1 MRSAH
6 RIQPA
11 LPLGTVPHKH
21 ARQLVYIAHILEQLP
36 ELERQVLD
44 DLAPPSVRRDVG
56 RTGLSAQQ
64 VLRILVLYIL
74 LKVDFEQ
81 LEFHLQDSQT
91 YRTFCLVGLGEA
103 APKRACLQENLSRLR
118 PETLQALHKILV
130 ERAVSLGVESGHAVR
145 IDTTPVLAPIR
156 APLDSALLGDAV
168 RVLLRLLRR
177 AQKWVPMSVPSH
189 QRRVRR
195 RTTALRAEKLPEEER
210 AALYFDLLQDTKR
223 YVESALVAAEFL
235 DGVTDPDA
243 LLLGVH
249 LRTQAEH
256 ALCII
261 DQTERR
267 ILLGQKVPATA
278 KRLSMFETHTDV
290 LCKRDQVL
298 YGHKVCVSFGRS
310 GVVLAAQV
318 LRHNPADST
327 LAVPAVEQ
335 IEQNTGRTPH
345 DAALDSGF
353 ASRANVRELKERGVQ
368 RVALPP
374 GRGIDGQA
382 ACGSRRVRRKLSRF
396 RAGVEGLIS
405 WLKRSLAMGR
415 SRWKSEQG
423 FCAYVWSV
431 LVTATLQA
439 MAPAA

>member
-91 YRTFCLVGLGEA
+91 YRTFCLLGLGEA

-223 YVESALVAAEFL
+223 YVESAITLTIENDYVTAIEGAGLDAQLMRSYIEAWGDREAYAVSHVGYGLCDGARWDSMALYDKRDFNGTELRAFAGNFLYSTGANEVAGRYTLGHFDLPMRHCTVML
-235 DGVTDPDA
+235 DG
-243 LLLGVH
+243 
-249 LRTQAEH
+249 
-256 ALCII
+256 
-261 DQTERR
+261 
-267 ILLGQKVPATA
+267 ATVV
-278 KRLSMFETHTDV
+278 DN
-290 LCKRDQVL
+290 
-298 YGHKVCVSFGRS
+298 GR
-310 GVVLAAQV
+310 VV
-318 LRHNPADST
+318 D
-327 LAVPAVEQ
+327 
-335 IEQNTGRTPH
+335 
-345 DAALDSGF
+345 
-353 ASRANVRELKERGVQ
+353 
-368 RVALPP
+368 
-374 GRGIDGQA
+374 
-382 ACGSRRVRRKLSRF
+382 
-396 RAGVEGLIS
+396 
-405 WLKRSLAMGR
+405 
-415 SRWKSEQG
+415 
-423 FCAYVWSV
+423 
-431 LVTATLQA
+431 
-439 MAPAA
+439 

>member
-6 RIQPA
+6 LVQPP

-21 ARQLVYIAHILEQLP
+21 ARQLVYIAHILGQLP
-36 ELERQVLD
+36 QLEQQVLA
-44 DLAPPSVRRDVG
+44 DLVPPGVRLDVG

-91 YRTFCLVGLGEA
+91 YRTFCLLGLGDA

-118 PETLQALHKILV
+118 PETLQSLHRILV
-130 ERAVSLGVESGHAVR
+130 EHAVCLGVEPGHVVR

-156 APLDSALLGDAV
+156 APLDSALLADAV

-177 AQKWVPMSVPSH
+177 AHKWVPLSPPSH

-195 RTTALRAEKLPEEER
+195 RTTALRAEKLSEEER

-223 YVESALVAAEFL
+223 YVEAALVAAEFL
-235 DGVTDPDA
+235 DGVQDKDA
-243 LLLGVH
+243 LLLGVN
-249 LRTQAEH
+249 LRAQAEN

-267 ILLGQKVPATA
+267 ILQGQKVPATS
-278 KRLSMFETHTDV
+278 KRLSMFETHTDI
-290 LCKRDQVL
+290 LRKREQVM
-298 YGHKVCVSFGRS
+298 YGHKLCVSFGKS
-310 GVVLAAQV
+310 GVVLAAQI

-327 LAVPAVEQ
+327 LAVLAVEQ

-345 DAALDSGF
+345 DVAMDLGF
-353 ASRANVRELKERGVQ
+353 ASRDNVKALKEHGVQ

-374 GRGIDGQA
+374 GHGIDGQA
-382 ACGSRRVRRKLSRF
+382 ACGSRRVRRKLYRF

-415 SRWKSEQG
+415 SRWKGEQG
-423 FCAYVWSV
+423 FSAYVWSV

-439 MAPAA
+439 LAPTS